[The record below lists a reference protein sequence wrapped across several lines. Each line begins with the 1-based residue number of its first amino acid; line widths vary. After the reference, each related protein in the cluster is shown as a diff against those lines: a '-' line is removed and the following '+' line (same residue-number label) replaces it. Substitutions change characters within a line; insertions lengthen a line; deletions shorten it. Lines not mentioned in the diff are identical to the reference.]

1 MAREWLAGGRLD
13 GPRPS
18 ELRFDAIGI
27 SFDRTGRLLAL
38 EHLEA
43 AF

>member
-1 MAREWLAGGRLD
+1 MAREWLGQARLE

-18 ELRFDAIGI
+18 EVRFDAIGV
-27 SFDRTGRLLAL
+27 SFDPAGRLLAL

>member
-1 MAREWLAGGRLD
+1 MAREWLAERSR
-13 GPRPS
+13 GPAPAA

-27 SFDRTGRLLAL
+27 SLDRSGRLAAL
-38 EHLEA
+38 DHLEG

>member
-1 MAREWLAGGRLD
+1 MAREWLGQGRLE
-13 GPRPS
+13 GARPS

-27 SFDRTGRLLAL
+27 RFDRGGRLLAL

>member
-1 MAREWLAGGRLD
+1 MAREWLAQSRLD

-18 ELRFDAIGI
+18 EVRFDAIGV
-27 SFDRTGRLLAL
+27 SFEASGRLLSL